1 MSISDT
7 SARNG
12 SAAEAAG
19 VLSHMPFDGF
29 VSVCTSAAA
38 LLGVRVQNRVFHD
51 ESFVLTGESGGKN
64 CSVICLLPG
73 IRANMRRIA
82 AAARREKR
90 KGRTVIV
97 LSAEKLDFDRA
108 AVDRAVTGEAFV
120 RLASKTA
127 DYTEDRRN
135 AAAAAG
141 RGGKGDEKERRF
153 RDMMMYARGR
163 FDAGDFGEVIK
174 TLDLL
179 ADFKPGSEEVYR
191 LRGLVYLREGRNDE
205 SADQF
210 DRAITLNGR
219 NADNWFGKASA
230 LYQKGDYAG
239 EIECYD
245 MILKIDPMHRRAL
258 QNKGVALQ
266 NMGRPGEAA
275 RVYERALRYSPHDP
289 DLLRN
294 LSLAYY
300 GTGETGRA
308 IALLD
313 GIISRN
319 PSDERAIRTRGLIL
333 AEQNMP
339 GAIETLKKYLEMREE
354 AAVIGVVA
362 SLYLRQGDLRE
373 AEAYSKRALEIDRE
387 NEIAV
392 QTLEEIRKQAEG
404 PGAVQEESVAAA
416 AAAQGPAEA
425 AESGGSHAHAVENR
439 AAGLTAQSASRLT
452 SEEICDIFSRE
463 FADGERR
470 HQALFLL
477 SRIKTA
483 EAEAALGRILREG
496 NFVEQSGSTVSA
508 AVAEKFA
515 YQSGDFG
522 LAANIAEQR
531 IAAGDAEE
539 WKYRL
544 ISSLFRQSRFEQ
556 TIPLCLSLPERT
568 GMELAGAAYLM
579 LGRYSKGARI
589 LRKCGGNSSI
599 AANCLGILQMRS
611 GNYQE
616 ALDLYTGIA
625 FRNPAE
631 ENNRAIALYLRGDRA
646 LAAELLS
653 RLKNDRL
660 WQHRYN
666 LAMML
671 MENGRYAEAAREM
684 RAAADLEKSALT
696 ATGLG
701 TVLALSGNLADAK
714 KQFENALSLDS
725 GYYPAVRALR
735 KVNRLM
741 ARGA

>member
-12 SAAEAAG
+12 SAAGAAE

-51 ESFVLTGESGGKN
+51 ESFVLTGESGGKS

-97 LSAEKLDFDRA
+97 LSAEKLNFDRA
-108 AVDRAVTGEAFV
+108 EVDRAVTGEAFV

-135 AAAAAG
+135 AAAVAD
-141 RGGKGDEKERRF
+141 RSGKGDEKERRF

-163 FDAGDFGEVIK
+163 FDAGDFDEVIK

-179 ADFKPGSEEVYR
+179 ANFKPGSEEVYR

-205 SADQF
+205 AAEQF
-210 DRAITLNGR
+210 DMAITLNSR

-266 NMGRPGEAA
+266 NLGRPGDAA
-275 RVYERALRYSPHDP
+275 RVYERALRYSPHDS

-300 GTGETGRA
+300 GTGDTGRA

-319 PSDERAIRTRGLIL
+319 ASDERAIRTKGLIL
-333 AEQNMP
+333 AEQNMQ
-339 GAIETLKKYLEMREE
+339 GAIETLKRYLEMREE
-354 AAVIGVVA
+354 AAVIAVVA
-362 SLYLRQGDLRE
+362 SLYLRQGDLGE
-373 AEAYSKRALEIDRE
+373 AEAYSKRALETDRE
-387 NEIAV
+387 NEIAL
-392 QTLEEIRKQAEG
+392 QTLEEIRKQAAG
-404 PGAVQEESVAAA
+404 PRVVQAESAAA
-416 AAAQGPAEA
+416 ASAPVPAEA
-425 AESGGSHAHAVENR
+425 AESGVAHAHAVENR
-439 AAGLTAQSASRLT
+439 AAAFTTRSASRLT
-452 SEEICDIFSRE
+452 SEEICDIFHKE
-463 FADGERR
+463 FADVERR
-470 HQALFLL
+470 QQALFLL
-477 SRIKTA
+477 SRVKTA
-483 EAEAALGRILREG
+483 EAETALGRILREG
-496 NFVEQSGSTVSA
+496 NLGEQSGSAVYA

-568 GMELAGAAYLM
+568 GMELAGVAYLM
-579 LGRYSKGARI
+579 LGRYSKGART

-599 AANCLGILQMRS
+599 AANCHGILQMRS

-616 ALDLYTGIA
+616 ALDLYTGMA
-625 FRNPAE
+625 FRNQAE

-653 RLKNDRL
+653 RLKNDGL

-701 TVLALSGNLADAK
+701 TVLALSGNLAEAK
-714 KQFENALSLDS
+714 RELENALSLDS

-741 ARGA
+741 ARSA